1 MGTGLMIESKR
12 VLIGDP
18 DAKLGAWV
26 GDLLGA
32 EGFAAFWAEEANEVM
47 RQAASVDLA
56 ILGGS
61 LASASLVRLLRS
73 GGESLAE
80 LPLLALAGGDAGR
93 TDLLDAGADDCVS
106 PPFAEA
112 ELVARVRVL
121 MRTRARFDSMTSR
134 VRELEKLARTD
145 GLTGFLNR
153 RALEEKLSEEFR
165 RAERYGDPM
174 GLLMMDLDHFK
185 AINDR
190 RGHPF
195 GDRVLRLVA
204 DRIGEAVRDID
215 LCARYGGEEF
225 AVVLPRTA
233 PNGAL
238 TVAERIWSAVG
249 DSEFD
254 GERLTL
260 SVGIASLPAPHLA
273 NPEMLLREADE
284 ALYRAKHDG
293 RNRIRMYRGPKQP
306 S

>member
-1 MGTGLMIESKR
+1 MEPKR

-18 DAKLGAWV
+18 DTKVGVWV

-32 EGFAAFWAEEANEVM
+32 EGFSSSWAEEPDEVM
-47 RQAASVDLA
+47 RQAPTVDLA
-56 ILGGS
+56 ILGGT
-61 LASASLVRLLRS
+61 LASASLVKLLRS
-73 GGESLAE
+73 GGDPLAR
-80 LPLLALAGGDAGR
+80 LPLLALAAEGESGR
-93 TDLLDAGADDCVS
+93 ADLLDAGADDCVS

-112 ELVARVRVL
+112 ELVARVRAL
-121 MRTRARFDSMTSR
+121 LRTRERFDTIAIR

-165 RAERYGDPM
+165 RAERHGDPM
-174 GLLMMDLDHFK
+174 ALLMMDLDHFK

-195 GDRVLRLVA
+195 GDRVLRMVA

-233 PNGAL
+233 PSGAL
-238 TVAERIWSAVG
+238 TVAERIWSTVG
-249 DSEFD
+249 DADFE

-260 SVGIASLPAPHLA
+260 SVGTACLPAPFQA
-273 NPEMLLREADE
+273 SPEQLLREADE
-284 ALYRAKHDG
+284 ALYCAKREG
-293 RNRIRMYRGPKQP
+293 RNRIRVHRGTPTTA
-306 S
+306 